1 MVCIYCDGKTQV
13 INSRPQK
20 RNNQI
25 WRRRQ
30 CLSCGVIF
38 TTHEG
43 IDLSSLLIVE
53 IGSKPRPFL
62 VDKLFTEV
70 LLAMQDH
77 KNCYETARETT
88 NTIVAKLLKT
98 PGKPVY
104 DTRQISKITAQVLK
118 RLDRHAWLRYLAEH
132 PSVAQKRL

>member
-1 MVCIYCDGKTQV
+1 MICIYCNGKTRV

-25 WRRRQ
+25 WRRRR
-30 CLSCGVIF
+30 CLSCEAVF

-43 IDLSSLLIVE
+43 VNLSSLLIVE
-53 IGSKPRPFL
+53 AGSNPKPFL
-62 VDKLFTEV
+62 VDRLFTEV

-77 KNCYETARETT
+77 KNCYESAREATS
-88 NTIVAKLLKT
+88 TIIAKLLNI

-104 DTRQISKITAQVLK
+104 DTKQISKTTAQVLK
-118 RLDRHAWLRYLAEH
+118 RLDRHAWLRYIAEH

>member
-1 MVCIYCDGKTQV
+1 MVCLYCNSKTRV

-30 CLSCGVIF
+30 CLSCRAVF

-53 IGSKPRPFL
+53 IGTKPQPFL

-70 LLAMQDH
+70 LLAVQEH
-77 KNCYETARETT
+77 KNCYEVAREATS
-88 NTIVAKLLKT
+88 TIVAKLLKT

-104 DTRQISKITAQVLK
+104 DTKQISQITAQVLK
-118 RLDRHAWLRYLAEH
+118 RLDRRAWLRYIAEH

>member
-1 MVCIYCDGKTQV
+1 MVCLYCNGKTRV

-30 CLSCGVIF
+30 CLSCEAIF

-43 IDLSSLLIVE
+43 IDLSSLLIVD
-53 IGSKPRPFL
+53 IGTKPQPFL

-70 LLAMQDH
+70 LLAVQEH
-77 KNCYETARETT
+77 KNCYEVAREVTS
-88 NTIVAKLLKT
+88 TIVAKLLKT

-104 DTRQISKITAQVLK
+104 GTRQISKITAQVLK
-118 RLDRHAWLRYLAEH
+118 RLDRRAWLRYIAEH